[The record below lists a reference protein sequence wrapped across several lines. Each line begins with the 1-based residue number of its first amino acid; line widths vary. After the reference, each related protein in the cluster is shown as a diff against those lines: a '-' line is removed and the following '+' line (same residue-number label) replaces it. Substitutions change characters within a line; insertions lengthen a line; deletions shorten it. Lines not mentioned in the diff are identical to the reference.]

1 MDWNTVS
8 FESFSESVSGPLSY
22 DHIALILS
30 RFEAAPSEVA
40 AVSGIGWACSQ
51 GLSMIL
57 LTIKSFI
64 VLISALKANH
74 MLCSPNP
81 HWMS

>member
-30 RFEAAPSEVA
+30 RFEAPLHPRWLQFLASAGP
-40 AVSGIGWACSQ
+40 
-51 GLSMIL
+51 
-57 LTIKSFI
+57 
-64 VLISALKANH
+64 ALKA
-74 MLCSPNP
+74 CQ
-81 HWMS
+81 